1 MYKYISLRICGIVFL
16 YEYISLRICGIVFC
30 THINLYHKYFVLVS
44 DKYGDEGLVML
55 KKCIFLKEEFQI
67 TQEEGFLI
75 KNGNFGESSCHD
87 GQISLSFRP
96 LMVWVVW
103 LGWSMINSEKPRD

>member
-1 MYKYISLRICGIVFL
+1 MYFCAHISLWIICGIVFLYKYISLRICGIVFL
-16 YEYISLRICGIVFC
+16 YEYISLRVCGIVFC

-55 KKCIFLKEEFQI
+55 IKCIFLKEEFQV

-75 KNGNFGESSCHD
+75 EMANLERVLAMMDKYH
-87 GQISLSFRP
+87 
-96 LMVWVVW
+96 
-103 LGWSMINSEKPRD
+103 